1 MRSSNCRDG
10 HEYSE
15 AAPDPGRRPR
25 TPQEIVVKISR
36 WKPTLSS
43 VLLVGLVA
51 ACGDAST
58 DEGVVA
64 RVDDYRLTVDDAVEL
79 LVDEE
84 RLAADVGVVESLAE
98 LWIDYTLL
106 AEAVGNDTTLSE
118 IDVEPLVI
126 RQLGQMMVFQ
136 LRDSVIQVDT
146 FVTDDEL
153 RSMYEAESPEVQL
166 RASHI
171 MLEVPVGADQA
182 TRDSVVDQLRSLRQ
196 RVVGGADFGALARQF
211 SQDPGTARMGGD
223 LGYFTRGDM
232 VAPFEEAAL
241 ALQPGEV
248 SDVVLT
254 PMGLHIIRL
263 DERRVR
269 GFEEVAAGYRRQVQ
283 QRMVVEAESVFV
295 AGLVDQAGPQV
306 TEGAAE
312 IVREMAS
319 APGSGLTGRAARR
332 PLVEWEGGSITVGE
346 FQELLRLE
354 NAILRNQLEQ
364 GTDEVIEDFL
374 LGLVRRDLLIEQA
387 ESAGLRPP
395 RDSIDVLVE
404 DARVQL
410 RRASRTLGLLDLDQ
424 APGED
429 IEVAI
434 QRAVM
439 EALADNLS
447 GATRIVP
454 LGLVSFQLREGR
466 SAAILE
472 EGVGRVIVDVAQI
485 RAARALSPAE
495 QSLPSSDTIG

>member
-1 MRSSNCRDG
+1 M
-10 HEYSE
+10 
-15 AAPDPGRRPR
+15 
-25 TPQEIVVKISR
+25 KISR
-36 WKPTLSS
+36 WKPA
-43 VLLVGLVA
+43 LVSAGFVTLVA
-51 ACGDAST
+51 ACGDPAS
-58 DEGVVA
+58 DEGTVA
-64 RVDDYRLTVDDAVEL
+64 RVDGYRLTVDDAVEL

-106 AEAVGNDTTLSE
+106 AEAVAEDTTLAE
-118 IDVEPLVI
+118 IDVEPMVM

-136 LRDSVIQVDT
+136 LRDSVIQIDT

-153 RSMYEAESPEVQL
+153 STMYEAESPEVQL

-182 TRDSVVDQLRSLRQ
+182 ARDSIVGTLRALRQ
-196 RVVGGADFGALARQF
+196 RVMDGADFSALAQQF

-248 SDVVLT
+248 SDVVQT

-269 GFEEVAAGYRRQVQ
+269 GFEEVAPGYRREVQ
-283 QRMVVEAESVFV
+283 TRMVQEAESLFV
-295 AGLVDQAGPQV
+295 GGLVERADPQV
-306 TEGAAE
+306 TEGAAD
-312 IVREMAS
+312 IVREMAA
-319 APGSGLTGRAARR
+319 APGAGLTGRAARR
-332 PLVEWEGGSITVGE
+332 PLVEWQGGSISVGE

-354 NAILRNQLEQ
+354 NAVLRNQLEQ
-364 GTDEVIEDFL
+364 AEDEVIDDFL
-374 LGLVRRDLLIEQA
+374 LGLVRRDLLIEEA
-387 ESAGLRPP
+387 ESAGLRPV
-395 RDSIDVLVE
+395 RDSIDALVV

-410 RRASRTLGLLDLDQ
+410 RAAARNLGILDLDQ

-429 IEVAI
+429 MEIAI

-439 EALADNLS
+439 EALAGNLS

-454 LGLVSFQLREGR
+454 LGLVSFQLR
-466 SAAILE
+466 
-472 EGVGRVIVDVAQI
+472 
-485 RAARALSPAE
+485 
-495 QSLPSSDTIG
+495 

>member
-1 MRSSNCRDG
+1 M
-10 HEYSE
+10 
-15 AAPDPGRRPR
+15 
-25 TPQEIVVKISR
+25 KISR
-36 WKPTLSS
+36 WKPALAG
-43 VLLVGLVA
+43 VALAALVA
-51 ACGDAST
+51 ACGDAAS
-58 DEGVVA
+58 DEGIVA

-106 AEAVGNDTTLSE
+106 AEAAAEDTTFSDL
-118 IDVEPLVI
+118 DVEPLVM
-126 RQLGQMMVFQ
+126 RQIGQMMVFQ

-153 RSMYEAESPEVQL
+153 RSMYETESPEVQL

-171 MLEVPVGADQA
+171 MLEVPAGASPA
-182 TRDSVVDQLRSLRQ
+182 ARDSVVAALRALRQ
-196 RVVGGADFGALARQF
+196 RVVEGADFEALARQF

-241 ALQPGEV
+241 ALEPGQV
-248 SDVVLT
+248 SDVVQT

-269 GFEEVAAGYRRQVQ
+269 QFDEVAVGYRREVQ
-283 QRMVVEAESVFV
+283 RRMVQEAESVFV
-295 AGLVDQAGPQV
+295 GDLVDRVAPEI

-312 IVREMAS
+312 IVREMAA

-332 PLVEWEGGSITVGE
+332 SLVEWEGGSISVGE

-364 GTDEVIEDFL
+364 ATDEVVEDFL

-387 ESAGLRPP
+387 EAAGLRPV
-395 RDSIDVLVE
+395 RDSIDSLVD

-410 RRASRTLGLLDLDQ
+410 RSAARTLGLLDLDQ

-429 IEVAI
+429 LEIAI

-472 EGVGRVIVDVAQI
+472 EGMGEVIVDVAQI

-495 QSLPSSDTIG
+495 QGMPSSDTIG

>member
-1 MRSSNCRDG
+1 M
-10 HEYSE
+10 
-15 AAPDPGRRPR
+15 
-25 TPQEIVVKISR
+25 KISR
-36 WKPTLSS
+36 WKPALAG
-43 VLLVGLVA
+43 VALVA
-51 ACGDAST
+51 LATACGDAAS
-58 DEGVVA
+58 DEGIVA

-106 AEAVGNDTTLSE
+106 AEAAAEDTTFSDL
-118 IDVEPLVI
+118 DVEPLVL
-126 RQLGQMMVFQ
+126 RQIGQMMVFQ

-153 RSMYEAESPEVQL
+153 RSMYETESPEVQL

-171 MLEVPVGADQA
+171 MLEVPAGASPA
-182 TRDSVVDQLRSLRQ
+182 ARDSVVAALRALRQ
-196 RVVGGADFGALARQF
+196 RVVEGADFDALARQF

-241 ALQPGEV
+241 ALEPGEV
-248 SDVVLT
+248 SDVVQT

-269 GFEEVAAGYRRQVQ
+269 QFDEVAVGYRREVQ
-283 QRMVVEAESVFV
+283 RRMVQEAESVFV
-295 AGLVDQAGPQV
+295 GGLVDRAAPEI

-312 IVREMAS
+312 IVREMAA
-319 APGSGLTGRAARR
+319 APGSGLTGRATRR
-332 PLVEWEGGSITVGE
+332 PLVEWEGGSISVGE

-364 GTDEVIEDFL
+364 ATDEVVEDFL

-387 ESAGLRPP
+387 EAAGLRPV
-395 RDSIDVLVE
+395 RDSIDSLVD

-410 RRASRTLGLLDLDQ
+410 RSAARTLGLLDLDQ

-429 IEVAI
+429 LEIAI

-472 EGVGRVIVDVAQI
+472 EGMGQVIVDVAQI

-495 QSLPSSDTIG
+495 QGMPSSDTIG

>member
-1 MRSSNCRDG
+1 MG
-10 HEYSE
+10 
-15 AAPDPGRRPR
+15 
-25 TPQEIVVKISR
+25 
-36 WKPTLSS
+36 
-43 VLLVGLVA
+43 LVGLVG
-51 ACGDAST
+51 ACGGAAP
-58 DEGVVA
+58 DEGAVA

-84 RLAADVGVVESLAE
+84 RLAADAGVVESLAE

-106 AEAVGNDTTLSE
+106 AEAVAEDTTLVE
-118 IDVEPLVI
+118 IDVEPLVM

-153 RSMYEAESPEVQL
+153 RARYESESPALQL

-171 MLEVPVGADQA
+171 MLEVPVEAGQA
-182 TRDSVVDQLRSLRQ
+182 ARDSVVEELRALRQ
-196 RVVGGADFGALARQF
+196 RVIDGADFSALARQF
-211 SQDPGTARMGGD
+211 SQDPGTAPMGGD

-232 VAPFEEAAL
+232 VAPFEDAAL
-241 ALQPGEV
+241 ALEPGEV
-248 SDVVLT
+248 SDVVQT

-269 GFEEVAAGYRRQVQ
+269 GFEEVAAGYRREVQ
-283 QRMVVEAESVFV
+283 RLMVQEAESLFV
-295 AGLVDQAGPQV
+295 GDLVERADPRVA
-306 TEGAAE
+306 EGAAE
-312 IVREMAS
+312 IVREMAA

-332 PLVEWEGGSITVGE
+332 PLVEWEGGAISVGE

-354 NAILRNQLEQ
+354 NAVLRNQLEQ
-364 GTDEVIEDFL
+364 AEDEVIDDFL
-374 LGLVRRDLLIEQA
+374 LGLVRRDLLIEEA
-387 ESAGLRPP
+387 ESAGLRPG
-395 RDSIDVLVE
+395 RDSIDALVD
-404 DARVQL
+404 DARIQL
-410 RRASRTLGLLDLDQ
+410 RAAARNLGLLDLDQ

-429 IEVAI
+429 LEIAI

-472 EGVGRVIVDVAQI
+472 DGVGEVIVEVARI

-495 QSLPSSDTIG
+495 QSLSPADTAG